1 MDFGTI
7 KFNDKKKLIKQQ
19 LHRKINQNFE
29 DTLLKFMNNSENSS
43 LKEENDMIEFQTK
56 SNFKV
61 AGKDG
66 KSQYTFMQLAEK
78 KQID

>member
-1 MDFGTI
+1 
-7 KFNDKKKLIKQQ
+7 
-19 LHRKINQNFE
+19 
-29 DTLLKFMNNSENSS
+29 MNNAENSS
-43 LKEENDMIEFQTK
+43 LKEENDMIDFQTK

-78 KQID
+78 KQIDYAVVSQKGYTPEEVHIIILIQFYFLT

>member
-1 MDFGTI
+1 
-7 KFNDKKKLIKQQ
+7 
-19 LHRKINQNFE
+19 
-29 DTLLKFMNNSENSS
+29 MNNAENSS

-78 KQID
+78 KQIDYAVVSQKGYTPEEVHIIILIQFYFLT

>member
-1 MDFGTI
+1 
-7 KFNDKKKLIKQQ
+7 
-19 LHRKINQNFE
+19 
-29 DTLLKFMNNSENSS
+29 MNNSENSS

-78 KQID
+78 KQIDYAVVNQKGYTPEEVHIIILNQFYSSA

>member
-1 MDFGTI
+1 
-7 KFNDKKKLIKQQ
+7 
-19 LHRKINQNFE
+19 
-29 DTLLKFMNNSENSS
+29 MNNAENSS
-43 LKEENDMIEFQTK
+43 LNEEKDMIEFQTK

-78 KQID
+78 KQIDYAAVSQKGYTAEEVSINAFDLLI